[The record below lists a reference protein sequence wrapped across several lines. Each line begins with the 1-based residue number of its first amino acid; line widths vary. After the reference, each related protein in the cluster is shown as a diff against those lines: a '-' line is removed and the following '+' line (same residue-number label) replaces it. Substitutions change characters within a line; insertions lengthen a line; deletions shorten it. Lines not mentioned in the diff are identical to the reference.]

1 MQAVFEV
8 VQILSKYHTEIW
20 AEHQLIGF
28 RPTLEGIETI
38 ISDTDLQRLKELG
51 VFYDRNTNSLC
62 IWV

>member
-1 MQAVFEV
+1 MQSIFEV
-8 VQILSKYHTEIW
+8 VQILSKYHTEMW
-20 AEHQLIGF
+20 AEHKLIGF
-28 RPTLEGIETI
+28 RPTLDGIETT

>member
-1 MQAVFEV
+1 MDKIVEV
-8 VQILSKYHTEIW
+8 VQILNKYHSTMW

-28 RPTLEGIETI
+28 RPSLTEMETD
-38 ISDTDLQRLKELG
+38 ISNEDLIRLKELG